1 MIIYEIKELNLSI
14 GQKVF
19 VLHSK
24 THSKITGGNEW
35 WYYIDGCLRSYDN
48 YGVARTTNNTIMRL
62 KQAMVITH
70 RIIPL

>member
-19 VLHSK
+19 VFHSK
-24 THSKITGGNEW
+24 TYSEITGGNEC

-48 YGVARTTNNTIMRL
+48 YGVARTTSDKIIRL
-62 KQAMVITH
+62 KEAMVITH
-70 RIIPL
+70 RIMPI